1 MTISTT
7 TISKSYSGNGST
19 HSFAYDFKIFAD
31 ADLTVIIRSSTGT
44 ETVKT
49 LNTHYVVTGAG
60 VSSGG
65 TVLFKFNTGNAS
77 DAHYSTSDFRPASG
91 ETVVI
96 RSELAN
102 TQTMDLVANDP
113 FPAETLETNMD
124 KLVRMVQQHD
134 EELGRSLKL
143 SRTNTMT
150 STEFTTSATDRA
162 SKLIAFDTSGELSIA
177 QEIGVFKGDWA
188 ASTAYV
194 QRDIVKDTSTNNIFI
209 VNAAHTSSGSQPLT
223 TNANSAKYDL
233 LVDAASATT
242 SATNAASSATAAA
255 SSATAAASSASTATT
270 KASEASTSASSAAT
284 SLATFQGQYH
294 GAASSDPTSN
304 LDTGDLYFKTDGTG
318 MKVYNGSAFED
329 VKPTS
334 SEQTNINTVAS
345 ANSNIS
351 ALAASAV
358 IADMALLGTDAVIA
372 DMAQLANSTII
383 DDLAI
388 LANSTITDDM
398 AILATTANV
407 TAMGHLGT
415 SANVTA
421 QGLLGTSSNVTAM
434 GNLGTTTNV
443 TNMAN
448 LNASG
453 VITNIA
459 NLNASGVVS
468 NIGTVAG
475 ISANVTTVANNVSGV
490 TSFAERYRVAS
501 SAPTSSLDVGD
512 LYFDTTANEL
522 KVYKS
527 SGWAAAGSTI
537 NGTSARFTYNISG
550 TPTSVTGADANGET
564 LAYDAGFIDV
574 FLNGVKQVN
583 GTDVTVTSGDTVT
596 FASALA
602 DGDVV
607 DIVGFGT
614 FNVAAINASNINAGT
629 VASARLGGA
638 IISAWETKTS
648 AFNVE
653 AGRGYFV
660 DTSSSAVTATLPA
673 SPTAGDTV
681 RFIDLSATFDTNNL
695 TVARNSKKIQ
705 GDASDLTVAT
715 ERAGLAL
722 VFSGDTQ
729 GWLLMEK

>member
-177 QEIGVFKGDWA
+177 QEIGEFQGDWA

-242 SATNAASSATAAA
+242 SQTAAATSATAAATSATAAA
-255 SSATAAASSASTATT
+255 SSATAAATSATTATT
-270 KASEASTSASSAAT
+270 QASNASTSASTASTQASNAASSATSAAT
-284 SLATFQGQYH
+284 SYDNFDDRYL
-294 GAASSDPTSN
+294 GAKSSDPSADN
-304 LDTGDLYFKTDGTG
+304 DGDSLITGALYFNTTNNV
-318 MKVYNGSAFED
+318 MMVYTGSAW
-329 VKPTS
+329 VRTTPTS
-334 SEQTNINTVAS
+334 SDQTNINT
-345 ANSNIS
+345 
-351 ALAASAV
+351 LAASAVVTDMSLLATTDV
-358 IADMALLGTDAVIA
+358 IADMALLADSDVIA
-372 DMAQLANSTII
+372 DMNT
-383 DDLAI
+383 
-388 LANSTITDDM
+388 
-398 AILATTANV
+398 LATSDIISDLNTLATSDIV
-407 TAMGHLGT
+407 TDMNLLAT
-415 SANVTA
+415 SANVT
-421 QGLLGTSSNVTAM
+421 
-434 GNLGTTTNV
+434 
-443 TNMAN
+443 NMAT
-448 LNASG
+448 LG
-453 VITNIA
+453 
-459 NLNASGVVS
+459 ASGVVG
-468 NIGTVAG
+468 NIATVAG
-475 ISANVTTVANNVSGV
+475 ISSNVTTVANNVSGV
-490 TSFAERYRVAS
+490 NSFADRYRIAS

-550 TPTSVTGADANGET
+550 TPTSVTGSDANGNT

-602 DGDVV
+602 
-607 DIVGFGT
+607 
-614 FNVAAINASNINAGT
+614 N
-629 VASARLGGA
+629 
-638 IISAWETKTS
+638 
-648 AFNVE
+648 
-653 AGRGYFV
+653 
-660 DTSSSAVTATLPA
+660 
-673 SPTAGDTV
+673 
-681 RFIDLSATFDTNNL
+681 
-695 TVARNSKKIQ
+695 
-705 GDASDLTVAT
+705 
-715 ERAGLAL
+715 
-722 VFSGDTQ
+722 
-729 GWLLMEK
+729 